1 MPPQSQDQ
9 AGPDRSR
16 RGRADGDMSGRQ
28 KRKLAAEKAE
38 RQKRLL
44 LIGGA
49 VAAAVIVAVFLILLN
64 RPQPAGSPIYAGD
77 PLPASIPVE
86 GTVMGAADAP
96 VTVVEWGDYT

>member
-9 AGPDRSR
+9 AGPDRPR
-16 RGRADGDMSGRQ
+16 RGRADSEMSSRQ

-49 VAAAVIVAVFLILLN
+49 AAAAVVVAVFLVLLN
-64 RPQPAGSPIYAGD
+64 RPQPAGSPIFAAD

-96 VTVVEWGDYT
+96 ISVVEWGDYT